1 MDENYAPYA
10 PTKSVMMPISRYRD
24 RGLNWPLTT
33 ESLEHIGVPD
43 SMTPRTLQAIK
54 FLGLIDEAG
63 QPTESFERIKRASTD
78 EYHAQLAEV
87 IRAAYLPVFSIVNPG
102 QDGDVAIADAFR
114 RYEPSNQREKMV
126 ALFRGLCMEAGITT
140 SKPRQRGG
148 GRKPRPE
155 GSAKV
160 STGKPSSPTPPRR
173 ADAATRRRTRQ
184 PAPRRGSWGRPAT
197 HHGDHPAAAARVAV
211 DRGTSNRWLQTMTA
225 AVDLLFEIEEGGG
238 HEEGVTP
245 DASTTV

>member
-1 MDENYAPYA
+1 VDPSAGAFKFHN
-10 PTKSVMMPISRYRD
+10 D

-126 ALFRGLCMEAGITT
+126 ALFRGLCMEAGIIT

-160 STGKPSSPTPPRR
+160 STGKPSSPTPPPGGRR
-173 ADAATRRRTRQ
+173 YPKTDKTASATKRILGSTCDSSRRSSSSCRAGRSG
-184 PAPRRGSWGRPAT
+184 PRHVET
-197 HHGDHPAAAARVAV
+197 
-211 DRGTSNRWLQTMTA
+211 
-225 AVDLLFEIEEGGG
+225 GGCRR
-238 HEEGVTP
+238 
-245 DASTTV
+245 

>member
-1 MDENYAPYA
+1 VDPSAGAFKFHN
-10 PTKSVMMPISRYRD
+10 D

-126 ALFRGLCMEAGITT
+126 ALFRGLCMEAGIIT

-155 GSAKV
+155 GSAKL
-160 STGKPSSPTPPRR
+160 STGKPSSPAPPAGRTPLPEDGQDSQRHEEDPGVDLR
-173 ADAATRRRTRQ
+173 LITAIIQ
-184 PAPRRGSWGRPAT
+184 QLPRGSQWT
-197 HHGDHPAAAARVAV
+197 AAR
-211 DRGTSNRWLQTMTA
+211 RNRWLQTMTA

-238 HEEGVTP
+238 YEEGVTP